1 MKVDI
6 TQPEQMFSSL
16 ISGLDVFV
24 MNQFQEYE
32 MKLQVLVEEVK
43 KLRAENEELK
53 NKIPNDLIDEGK
65 KNE

>member
-43 KLRAENEELK
+43 KVRAENEELK